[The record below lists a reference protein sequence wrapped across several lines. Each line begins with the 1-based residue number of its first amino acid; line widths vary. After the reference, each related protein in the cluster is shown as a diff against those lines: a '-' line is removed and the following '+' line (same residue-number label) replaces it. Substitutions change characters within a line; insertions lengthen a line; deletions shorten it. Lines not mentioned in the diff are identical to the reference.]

1 MLDQVSDARMPRVTA
16 SQAAGS
22 RRLSPWLRRL
32 RNLGIVVTALIALY
46 AIIGFFVVPSIAR
59 SQFESTLSRELGRQ
73 ATLRKVEFNPFTLR
87 ARLSDFALANRE
99 ATGTFASFETL
110 EVDVSSASIRY
121 LAPVF
126 DAIRLVRPKIELVRD
141 AQGTYSI
148 QDLIERAAAQPS
160 TSDARAQFSLN
171 NIEIDEGTFS
181 LDDRPGGRTINVA
194 NIGIGIPFLSSLA
207 HDAEIR
213 VTPRLDGAIDGA
225 RFELKGTSTTPFADV
240 QEATL
245 DLDLDR
251 MALAQYAQYWPL
263 PSGLKLVD
271 GALTTRLRLAFTTER
286 RTPRSI
292 TVAGTARIDGPAIA
306 RRDGSAL
313 ISAGSAEVAIEK
325 LDPIARV
332 LALDRVAIDALRAD
346 VRRVGGGE
354 FELVRLL
361 SSPASTAQTTSTAE
375 LPATADRSNRPPA
388 SAWRVSITDLHASAH
403 SVDLADETVTPAF
416 KTTLGNLRLNAKHVD
431 SDGPGS
437 FDATFDTDSGAHFEG
452 RAEAN
457 LSAKSARGHFA
468 LTGFRLDRLY
478 PYYANALNVEVRRGA
493 LDLNADVDV
502 AVGNDGADVKLAD
515 GTATLNDVEMA
526 LREERDPLWRVPRA
540 DLTGVAFDLKRRNIA
555 IDRIQSAGNTIRIVR
570 QRDGAVD
577 FERIVKTRTGR
588 TPDAASGV
596 TTDQGWSYAVRKL
609 SFERATA
616 AFEDRVPQPPVKLRI
631 DANVSADNFGNAH
644 GLKGTVDIAARL
656 PPTGRVNLAG
666 ALATNPVAFD
676 WRVDATGVN
685 LVPLRPYYEART
697 NITVTHGA
705 AAAKGRVVYAAAQ
718 GSASRVSYKGDITIS
733 DFASLDRPTSQ
744 ELLRWKT
751 LSLRDVDA
759 ASQPHKLAIGS
770 IALDK
775 YYARI
780 IVNPDATLNLQKL
793 LSPEATEDEAPTT
806 SVRTT
811 APAATATT
819 ATAAPAKATA
829 AKAMNAN
836 TGNAKTPTRELP
848 AASAPERELPVSIGR
863 IGVSDGNVEFSDF
876 FVKPNYSANLTNVTG
891 SVSALSATQAG
902 QVELSGRVA
911 NTAPVELRGAINPF
925 ARELTLD
932 LTAKATDIDLP
943 PLTPYS
949 AKYAGY
955 GIQKGK
961 LSFEAHYAIDQRKL
975 AATNKLVLDQLTFGE
990 HVDSPTATKLPV
1002 RLAVALLKDRN
1013 GRIDLDLPI
1022 QGTLDDP
1029 KFSVWRIIVQ
1039 IIGNLITKVVTAPFA
1054 VLGAL
1059 AGGGGEQLAYVEFAP
1074 GHSDIS
1080 AAAEA
1085 KLRSLAKALADR
1097 PALKLDATGRAVPD
1111 VDREGLKRAALE
1123 RAMRVQKQKSLRAE
1137 ESAPSAQDTMTIDV
1151 AEYPVLL
1158 KAVYRDTKLAD
1169 KPRNLLG
1176 MEKDIPPAEMEGL
1189 LLASYGADDGAL
1201 RDLANRRAEAVKE
1214 WLVDQGEIPA
1224 ERVFVVAPKLT
1235 GDGIE
1240 DKGAATRVDFSIK

>member
-1 MLDQVSDARMPRVTA
+1 
-16 SQAAGS
+16 
-22 RRLSPWLRRL
+22 
-32 RNLGIVVTALIALY
+32 
-46 AIIGFFVVPSIAR
+46 
-59 SQFESTLSRELGRQ
+59 
-73 ATLRKVEFNPFTLR
+73 
-87 ARLSDFALANRE
+87 
-99 ATGTFASFETL
+99 
-110 EVDVSSASIRY
+110 
-121 LAPVF
+121 
-126 DAIRLVRPKIELVRD
+126 
-141 AQGTYSI
+141 
-148 QDLIERAAAQPS
+148 
-160 TSDARAQFSLN
+160 
-171 NIEIDEGTFS
+171 
-181 LDDRPGGRTINVA
+181 
-194 NIGIGIPFLSSLA
+194 
-207 HDAEIR
+207 
-213 VTPRLDGAIDGA
+213 
-225 RFELKGTSTTPFADV
+225 
-240 QEATL
+240 
-245 DLDLDR
+245 
-251 MALAQYAQYWPL
+251 
-263 PSGLKLVD
+263 
-271 GALTTRLRLAFTTER
+271 
-286 RTPRSI
+286 
-292 TVAGTARIDGPAIA
+292 
-306 RRDGSAL
+306 
-313 ISAGSAEVAIEK
+313 
-325 LDPIARV
+325 
-332 LALDRVAIDALRAD
+332 DRVAIDALRAN

-361 SSPASTAQTTSTAE
+361 SWPALTAQPTSTAQ
-375 LPATADRSNRPPA
+375 PATADRSNGSGAP
-388 SAWRVSITDLHASAH
+388 AWRVSIADMQASAH
-403 SVDLADETVTPAF
+403 AVDLADETVTPAF
-416 KTTLGNLRLNAKHVD
+416 KTTLGNVRFNAKRVD
-431 SDGPGS
+431 SNGPGS

-452 RAEAN
+452 RADAN
-457 LSAKSARGHFA
+457 LPAKSARGHFA

-493 LDLNADVDV
+493 LDLNADVDMT
-502 AVGNDGADVKLAD
+502 VGNDAADVKLAD

-526 LREERDPLWRVPRA
+526 LAGERDPMWRVPRA
-540 DLTGVAFDLKRRNIA
+540 DLTGIAFDLGRRSIA
-555 IDRIQSAGNTIRIVR
+555 IDHIQSVGNTIRIVR
-570 QRDGAVD
+570 QRDGVVD
-577 FERIVKTRTGR
+577 FERIVKTRTGG

-596 TTDQGWSYAVRKL
+596 PADEGWSYAVRKL

-631 DANVSADNFGNAH
+631 DANVSADNFGNAR
-644 GLKGTVDIAARL
+644 GSKGTVDVAARL

-666 ALATNPVAFD
+666 ALATNPVAID

-697 NITVTHGA
+697 NITVTRGA

-718 GSASRVSYKGDITIS
+718 GGASRVSYKGDVTIS

-751 LSLRDVDA
+751 LSLRGVDA

-780 IVNPDATLNLQKL
+780 IVNPDATLNLQQL
-793 LSPEATEDEAPTT
+793 LSPEAMESEASKT
-806 SVRTT
+806 SVP
-811 APAATATT
+811 APAATAT
-819 ATAAPAKATA
+819 
-829 AKAMNAN
+829 
-836 TGNAKTPTRELP
+836 NAKTTTRELPAPTTTKAKTTTRELP
-848 AASAPERELPVSIGR
+848 AASAIDRELPVSIGR
-863 IGVSDGNVEFSDF
+863 IGVNDGNVEFSDF

-975 AATNKLVLDQLTFGE
+975 AATNKLILDQLTFGE
-990 HVDSPTATKLPV
+990 HVESPTATKLPV

-1029 KFSVWRIIVQ
+1029 QFSVWRIIVQ

-1074 GHSDIS
+1074 GRNDIS
-1080 AAAEA
+1080 AAAEV

-1111 VDREGLKRAALE
+1111 LDREGLKRAALE
-1123 RAMRVQKQKSLRAE
+1123 RAMRAQKQKSLRVE
-1137 ESAPSAQDTMTIDV
+1137 ESSSAVPDTMAIGT

-1169 KPRNLLG
+1169 KPRNVLG

-1189 LLASYGADDGAL
+1189 LLASYGADDGSL
-1201 RDLANRRAEAVKE
+1201 RDLANRRAQTVKE

-1235 GDGIE
+1235 GEGIE